1 MGYVTRRGVFR
12 SCLFQVHKSNFT
24 APFAIN
30 AASAR
35 SHGGA
40 GLSPLGLASTAAL
53 SPSNDLVK
61 NYPGAPDS
69 VVELHTGP
77 VCNTWHASV

>member
-1 MGYVTRRGVFR
+1 MLLVEGFSGPVYSRCTNQISLRL
-12 SCLFQVHKSNFT
+12 S
-24 APFAIN
+24 AIN

-53 SPSNDLVK
+53 SPSNDFVK